1 MSERKNTMASEIRVT
16 SSALRAKKDDLIQ
29 LNQKFT
35 ENANSMENTVHTLEG
50 SWEGESHDAFYNAF
64 STDRGKMTT
73 FSSAIDQYTAALEQI
88 IAKYEAAEAQ
98 NVTIASS
105 RTY

>member
-1 MSERKNTMASEIRVT
+1 MASEIRVT
-16 SSALRAKKDDLIQ
+16 STELRARKDELIQ

-35 ENANSMENTVHTLEG
+35 ETANNMETTVHTLEG
-50 SWEGESHDAFYNAF
+50 SWEGESHDAFYAAF
-64 STDRGKMTT
+64 NTDKGKMTT
-73 FSSAIDQYTAALEQI
+73 FSGAIEQYTTALEQI

-98 NVTIASS
+98 NVSIASS

>member
-1 MSERKNTMASEIRVT
+1 MASEIRVT
-16 SSALRAKKDDLIQ
+16 SASLRSKNEELIQ
-29 LNQKFT
+29 LNQNFMET
-35 ENANSMENTVHTLEG
+35 ADSMENTVHTLEG
-50 SWEGESHDAFYNAF
+50 SWEGESHDAFYTAF
-64 STDRGKMTT
+64 STDKGKMGT
-73 FSSAIDQYTAALEQI
+73 FSGAITQYTTALEQI